1 MAVVP
6 AEEAVAWCKT
16 GHCETV
22 GMGQWAWVGFL
33 LEEFE
38 RKKMPD
44 GIDDYRRA
52 KILFID

>member
-1 MAVVP
+1 MDHR
-6 AEEAVAWCKT
+6 ESLGS
-16 GHCETV
+16 GHGLE
-22 GMGQWAWVGFL
+22 FI

-44 GIDDYRRA
+44 FVVDDYRRA